1 MQRLT
6 WAPMGAEGQV
16 LHAIAVIH
24 SADQSATSLC
34 GHNEAL
40 RAAEVG
46 MKPCANCQE
55 TLKALVDTMPSN
67 ATV

>member
-6 WAPMGAEGQV
+6 WAPMGAGGTV
-16 LHAIAVIH
+16 LHAIAVVH
-24 SADQSATSLC
+24 SGDEGATSLC
-34 GHNEAL
+34 GYEATL
-40 RAAEVG
+40 RTPEEG